1 MFAYEEKENSN
12 DYNPLVLKLL
22 PFPYGVN
29 KMITDYLTRDKKL
42 YLSYEPHKIKLE
54 IELSQYLEGLDDR
67 YVNNRTGIKFN
78 GKECITKFDY
88 CIRDNRYEDIFGR
101 RKENIII
108 SNIKLSLQKHVNLF
122 SFPSGIHPHLDA
134 MVLFYDTFMNS
145 KLLNQLEQIE
155 DNLYNRENQEIT
167 VDNEIEIKTFKIFNK
182 KKGISSKPYLQFLN
196 FVKEYVDRKTLEYH
210 NLLTTDCVSD
220 YEEGRCNIKRLWT
233 PDSHKKKIKK

>member
-1 MFAYEEKENSN
+1 MFAYEEKENST

-29 KMITDYLTRDKKL
+29 KMITDYLTRSKKL

-54 IELSQYLEGLDDR
+54 IELSKYLEGLDDR
-67 YVNNRTGIKFN
+67 YVNGTFHKCS
-78 GKECITKFDY
+78 GKECISKFDY
-88 CIRDNRYEDIFGR
+88 FIRDNRYEDIFGR
-101 RKENIII
+101 RKENFII
-108 SNIKLSLQKHVNLF
+108 SHIKLSIQDHVKIL

-196 FVKEYVDRKTLEYH
+196 FVNEYVDRKTLEYH

-220 YEEGRCNIKRLWT
+220 YKEGKCNVKRLYR
-233 PDSHKKKIKK
+233 PSKK